1 MTTITEPSTAAAGRH
16 AAPLSIPEASNR
28 ISLRQTASTS
38 FTMAYRGILKI
49 KHNPEQL
56 FDVTVQPILFTALF
70 AYIFGGA
77 ISHNVHDYLPILI
90 PGILVQT
97 VILTSVVTGTQLR
110 EDMDKGVFDRFKSLP
125 IARISALAGAL
136 IADMVRYVLA
146 TTLTI
151 LVGLCLGYRPEGG
164 VIGVVVAGLVI
175 VVCSFAVSWIWA
187 LVGVT
192 GKSAAG
198 VQGISMMV
206 MFPLTFMSG
215 AFAQVSTMPGWLQ
228 AINHANPVYYMVN
241 TARALMNGND
251 YGSDLAWSLLGSVV
265 VIAIFAPLS
274 IKAYMRRA

>member
-1 MTTITEPSTAAAGRH
+1 MTTITAPDQAARH
-16 AAPLSIPEASNR
+16 AAQHSIPQVSNH
-28 ISLRQTASTS
+28 ISLRQTVATS

-56 FDVTVQPILFTALF
+56 FDVTVQPILFTAMF

-77 ISHNVHDYLPILI
+77 IGGSVSNYLPVLV

-136 IADMVRYVLA
+136 IADMVRYALA

-151 LVGLCLGYRPEGG
+151 LVGLAIGYRPGG
-164 VIGVVVAGLVI
+164 GFAGVVVAGLVI

-215 AFAQVSTMPGWLQ
+215 AFAQVSTMPGWMQGL
-228 AINHANPVYYMVN
+228 NHVNPVYYMVN
-241 TARALMNGND
+241 TARALMNGNV
-251 YGSDLAWSLLGSVV
+251 YGSDLAWSLIGSVV
-265 VIAIFAPLS
+265 VIVIFAPLAVR
-274 IKAYMRRA
+274 AYMRRA